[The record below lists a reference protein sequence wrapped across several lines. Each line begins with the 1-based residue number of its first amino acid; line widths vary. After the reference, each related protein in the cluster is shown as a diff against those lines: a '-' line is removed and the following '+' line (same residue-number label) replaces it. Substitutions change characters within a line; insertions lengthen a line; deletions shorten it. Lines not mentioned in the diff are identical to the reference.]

1 MKKIFLLFMAAAV
14 FMASSCTDDDP
25 TPSVSFDKAAYAL
38 TNGSIDVNL
47 IMSDYSEG
55 LAQSADITFS
65 GTAVKGTDYTVSAET
80 FSFSAGVVKATIT
93 ISAKDNYDAAKNI
106 ILNVTPPTGF
116 VKGDIPVATVALGK
130 KELTTYSFESRETVM
145 SSVANVVLEL
155 RDEDDNPVVAE
166 DEIVI
171 PISVDTEN
179 STAVEGVNFEFA
191 DNAEVV
197 IPVGQSKGTV
207 VLNLLAKEDGK
218 DLIVLKANPGL
229 GFVAGQ
235 NSSVKISIFGAIMDK
250 VVGKW
255 VASSLVT
262 DEASVIANNWLEEGT
277 DLVNF
282 PEFNSEDSFEI
293 SQNEGSYILTPS
305 FSSYF
310 KYFFTGVSNVTLGE
324 EYTLHIDMQTTLTIQ
339 LMDVDN
345 VNRYLSETQISDLNE
360 STIGIG
366 FSEDGQTLK
375 LFLVDYEPKEWSGP
389 WFDASRPTAIN
400 SGSFLEYDF
409 VKAAE

>member
-1 MKKIFLLFMAAAV
+1 MAAAI
-14 FMASSCTDDDP
+14 FMASSCTDDNA
-25 TPSVSFDKAAYAL
+25 TPSVSFDKTAYAL

-80 FSFSAGVVKATIT
+80 FTFAAGVMKATTT
-93 ISAKDNYDAAKNI
+93 ISAKDNYDENKSI
-106 ILNVTPPTGF
+106 VLNVTPPVGF

-130 KELTTYSFESRETVM
+130 KDLITYSFESRETVM
-145 SSVANVVLEL
+145 SSLANVVLEL
-155 RDEDDNPVVAE
+155 RDEDDNPIVAE

-197 IPVGQSKGTV
+197 IPVGKSEGTV
-207 VLNLLAKEDGK
+207 VLNFLAKEDGK
-218 DLIVLKANPGL
+218 DLIVLKANPGI
-229 GFVAGQ
+229 GFIPGQ

-262 DEASVIANNWLEEGT
+262 DEANIIESNWLPDGT
-277 DLVNF
+277 VLENF
-282 PEFNSEDSFEI
+282 PKFNSEDSFEI

-305 FSSYF
+305 FASNF
-310 KYFFTGVSNVTLGE
+310 KNFFKGVSNVSLGE
-324 EYTLHIDMQTTLTIQ
+324 EYPLHLDFTTVLQIQ
-339 LMDVDN
+339 LLDLDN
-345 VNRYLSETQISDLNE
+345 VNRYLSESSISE
-360 STIGIG
+360 ETEATIGIG
-366 FSEDGQTLK
+366 FSEDGNTLR
-375 LFLVDYEPKEWSGP
+375 LFLVDYEPADWSGP
-389 WFDASRPTAIN
+389 YFDANRPTAIFT
-400 SGSFLEYDF
+400 GSFLEYDF